1 MKRIYLTCE
10 GQTERSETKYA
21 KRSNPLRPCLYEEC
35 SFLHTEVLEEADDDN
50 KKKWHLLLDLAPTV
64 CYVSVMK
71 IEELFSPLAIK
82 KINLV
87 VRIKPSTLKQVIH
100 RHTLKKS
107 SLGFPIFST
116 CTIHVACLS
125 LPLLT
130 GEDSTIHLDSRH

>member
-87 VRIKPSTLKQVIH
+87 VRIKLSALKQVIH
-100 RHTLKKS
+100 RHTLKKAL
-107 SLGFPIFST
+107 LGFQFLVPFMLR
-116 CTIHVACLS
+116 LS

-130 GEDSTIHLDSRH
+130 GEDSTTHLDSRH

>member
-21 KRSNPLRPCLYEEC
+21 KRSNPFRPCLYEEC

-50 KKKWHLLLDLAPTV
+50 KNKWHLLLDLAPTV

-100 RHTLKKS
+100 RHTLKKAL
-107 SLGFPIFST
+107 LGFQFLVPFMLR
-116 CTIHVACLS
+116 LS